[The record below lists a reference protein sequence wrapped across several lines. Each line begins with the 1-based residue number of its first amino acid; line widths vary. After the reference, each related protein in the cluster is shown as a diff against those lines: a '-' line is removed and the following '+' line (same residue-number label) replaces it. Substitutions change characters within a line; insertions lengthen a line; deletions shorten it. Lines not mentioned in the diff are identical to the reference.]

1 MYPFFIHIKER
12 KNAIKFFR
20 IIYTLKREASFT
32 LTTTRPQNKKTHK
45 YFTIITD
52 GLDNSKTHIHR
63 ERWLA
68 KSCQYTRNPNLTV
81 TVLLQVLK
89 RFSKDLPTVH
99 LQKQNYRKD
108 NNNKVFFPCISF
120 LIEFKTLDKVS
131 V

>member
-12 KNAIKFFR
+12 KNAIQKFR
-20 IIYTLKREASFT
+20 IIYTLKREA
-32 LTTTRPQNKKTHK
+32 THK

-52 GLDNSKTHIHR
+52 GLDNSKTHTHR
-63 ERWLA
+63 KRWLA
-68 KSCQYTRNPNLTV
+68 KSCQYSHSPNLTV

-99 LQKQNYRKD
+99 LQMENYRKD
-108 NNNKVFFPCISF
+108 NNNKVFSCISF

-131 V
+131 I